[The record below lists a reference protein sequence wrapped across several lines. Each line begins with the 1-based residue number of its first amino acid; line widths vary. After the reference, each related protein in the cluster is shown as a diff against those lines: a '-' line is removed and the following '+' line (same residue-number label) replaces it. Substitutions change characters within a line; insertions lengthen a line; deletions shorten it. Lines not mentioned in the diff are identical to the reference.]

1 MIKKWQLPLQTLNLT
16 VGFMIWVILS
26 SLLPFIKED
35 IHIPAGQLAW
45 VTGTSGGTRIHTAC
59 THWLLYESLRSK
71 KDFYDQLYTLYL
83 PGVLY

>member
-35 IHIPAGQLAW
+35 IHITGRSTRLGN
-45 VTGTSGGTRIHTAC
+45 GTSGGTRIHTAC

>member
-35 IHIPAGQLAW
+35 IHIPPEQLAW
-45 VTGTSGGTRIHTAC
+45 VTAIPVVLGSILAC
-59 THWLLYESLRSK
+59 TRLAIIRIYSEPERFL
-71 KDFYDQLYTLYL
+71 
-83 PGVLY
+83 

>member
-35 IHIPAGQLAW
+35 ITYTGATRLGYGHSGCSRFHI
-45 VTGTSGGTRIHTAC
+45 AC
-59 THWLLYESLRSK
+59 SDWLLYESIRSQ

-83 PGVLY
+83 PSVLY

>member
-26 SLLPFIKED
+26 SLTSIYKRGYSYTGRS
-35 IHIPAGQLAW
+35 ACVGN
-45 VTGTSGGTRIHTAC
+45 GTSGGTRIDTTC